1 MAREL
6 VVARNPEPDSAL
18 PYLILVP
25 LGEHGIVL
33 KAREAWP
40 RTAKV
45 YCHRVDGWPPDA
57 EVLERHPVRSC
68 TRRGPAIDLLL
79 ERARENRSQIVLT
92 MARGREMIFWQ
103 TARTSKQARPNVALP
118 KARSASGALEIVV
131 DSGERYA
138 WSFRNQQA
146 TTSKRRLRVGDYAVE
161 LDGEVVAA
169 VERKSLDD
177 FVSSLL
183 TGKLTYAAAEL
194 ATLPRAAI
202 VVEDRYSK
210 LFGHAHAAAT
220 RVAEGLAELQARFPT
235 VPVTFAETRPLAQE
249 WTYRWFGACLH
260 ELTQQRG
267 TVEVEQSF
275 ASGADV
281 VLEPVAPTPAEI
293 RAWLREQ
300 GVEISS
306 KGRIPRPLVE
316 RFEQAHPAFRTTV

>member
-1 MAREL
+1 MPREL

-25 LGEHGIVL
+25 LGEHGMVL
-33 KAREAWP
+33 KTRETWP

-45 YCHRVDGWPPDA
+45 YCHRVEGWPA
-57 EVLERHPVRSC
+57 EAEILERHPVRSC

-79 ERARENRSQIVLT
+79 VRARENRSQIVLT

-103 TARTSKQARPNVALP
+103 TARTAKQARPNVTLP
-118 KARSASGALEIVV
+118 KARSASGSLAIVV

-138 WSFRNQQA
+138 WSFKNQQT

-210 LFGHAHAAAT
+210 LFAHAHVAAT
-220 RVAEGLAELQARFPT
+220 KVAEGVAELQARFPA
-235 VPVTFAETRPLAQE
+235 VPIVFAETRPLAQE

-260 ELTQQRG
+260 ELAQQQG
-267 TVEVEQSF
+267 TAEVEHSF
-275 ASGADV
+275 ASGAEV
-281 VLEPVAPTPAEI
+281 VIEPAAPTPAVI

-300 GVEISS
+300 GVAVSD
-306 KGRIPRPLVE
+306 KGRIPGPLIEQFE
-316 RFEQAHPAFRTTV
+316 RAHRANRTRV